1 MLKCPVLFT
10 SGSNKMIDIVA
21 FLMENFANIQDFPS
35 GNDLGYLLEHAGF
48 DDDQIRE
55 AIICIT
61 LLNETEMQNETINQ
75 SSVWRIYHPEEE
87 SALPTEIRGL
97 LHFLYESQ
105 TINTVQREFIIH
117 ALMHLPQDAITL
129 DKAKVLALLILWAH
143 QSELPVLIGDEL
155 MAVLHGRGIM
165 H

>member
-1 MLKCPVLFT
+1 MLKCPVLFI

-35 GNDLGYLLEHAGF
+35 GF